1 MNKPSTSNKDK
12 FNTPN
17 LEDTNLVGDIHSLIL
32 TRKTHKRLLEAEG
45 RDDSVDVLALDV
57 VKLVDGVADL
67 SLIGA
72 EINKEGENILRL

>member
-45 RDDSVDVLALDV
+45 
-57 VKLVDGVADL
+57 
-67 SLIGA
+67 
-72 EINKEGENILRL
+72 